1 MQFSYLSCSFLNH
14 IERFGFSNTYGE
26 MSSLYSAAIE
36 EFKKK
41 KSRRKQIN
49 PPEKHFFFHFTF
61 QGVPDLLL

>member
-26 MSSLYSAAIE
+26 MSSLYSAAIKE
-36 EFKKK
+36 LK

-49 PPEKHFFFHFTF
+49 PPENNFHHFTF
-61 QGVPDLLL
+61 QGARDLLL